1 MINKPRIAY
10 IISHPIQH
18 FCPMFKAWAENP
30 NWTLKVFFASSA
42 GVNIYHDKNFGKEIN
57 WGNLYLDKFD
67 HVFLNENRVMPISNE
82 LDAPDLIESLTEF
95 NPDVMIV
102 LGYIQKYQ
110 RRGLNWAKANGKKI
124 LMFSDSEDRQPR
136 AFYKKLLKK
145 IVLPFYLKDVD
156 AFLTIGN
163 ANEDYYRNY
172 GVEPT
177 RFFRSSYPIDL
188 NLYLNAFQNKKQIRS
203 EIRDKFKFKE
213 DDIVCSVVGKLV
225 SWKNQ
230 KDLINSLEF
239 CKNNK
244 VKLLIIGSGIMME
257 ELKALASKFE
267 EGRVCFSGFVDSQ
280 ELPAYYAATDI
291 YVHPSRVEP
300 HSVAIS
306 EAIFMGCPVLLSNTT
321 GSYGTYDDVRVGIN
335 GFVFENGDL
344 KMIAKLIDK
353 LAVNEK
359 LRMHFSNESHSYA
372 VSSQES
378 AAGKGLEACLNAI
391 NN

>member
-1 MINKPRIAY
+1 
-10 IISHPIQH
+10 
-18 FCPMFKAWAENP
+18 
-30 NWTLKVFFASSA
+30 
-42 GVNIYHDKNFGKEIN
+42 
-57 WGNLYLDKFD
+57 
-67 HVFLNENRVMPISNE
+67 
-82 LDAPDLIESLTEF
+82 
-95 NPDVMIV
+95 
-102 LGYIQKYQ
+102 
-110 RRGLNWAKANGKKI
+110 
-124 LMFSDSEDRQPR
+124 
-136 AFYKKLLKK
+136 
-145 IVLPFYLKDVD
+145 
-156 AFLTIGN
+156 LTIGN

-188 NLYLNAFQNKKQIRS
+188 SLYINAFQNKKQIRS

-257 ELKALASKFE
+257 ELRALASKCE
-267 EGRVCFSGFVDSQ
+267 EGRVCFSGFVDSH

-359 LRMHFSNESHSYA
+359 LRMQFSNESHSYA

-378 AAGKGLEACLNAI
+378 AAGKGLEACLNYLYNA
-391 NN
+391 